1 MLCYD
6 NISSSI
12 LAARVASYSAPCTEI
27 PGQNKLLMTAA
38 KYFIQLDIY
47 FAMACY
53 QKCSRIAQYHF
64 SITMLLFNFRQ
75 QIFSNIL

>member
-12 LAARVASYSAPCTEI
+12 LAGRVASYSAPCTEI

-47 FAMACY
+47 
-53 QKCSRIAQYHF
+53 
-64 SITMLLFNFRQ
+64 LLWQ
-75 QIFSNIL
+75 VTKSVHALHNIIL